1 MAFFQGFCSGYKAPS
16 DISHSVYTTS
26 LNPLLKMYKARTYK
40 RHLNKI
46 SESLQLARD
55 EIGEFTRKKRNQK
68 DVHVQEAFS
77 LIAVSGSTQ

>member
-1 MAFFQGFCSGYKAPS
+1 
-16 DISHSVYTTS
+16 
-26 LNPLLKMYKARTYK
+26 MYKARTYK

-46 SESLQLARD
+46 SEGRQVARD

-77 LIAVSGSTQ
+77 PIAVSGSTQ

>member
-1 MAFFQGFCSGYKAPS
+1 
-16 DISHSVYTTS
+16 
-26 LNPLLKMYKARTYK
+26 MYKARTYK

-46 SESLQLARD
+46 NESLQLARD
-55 EIGEFTRKKRNQK
+55 EIGQFTRKKRNQK